1 MNSFTYHHS
10 PLGAILL
17 TADRDSLTGI
27 YLPQQKYYPTIG
39 SDWQEDSDA
48 DPFEATRTQL
58 DQYFTGDRHT
68 FDLPL
73 APIGTAFQQQVWQ
86 LLRQI
91 PYGETRSYG
100 DLAQQLELPGG
111 ARAVGAANGR
121 NPLSIVVPCHRV
133 IAASGALTGYAG
145 GLDRKQLLLRHEL
158 EFRPEGA
165 GESQGQLQL
174 SLMD

>member
-1 MNSFTYHHS
+1 MNLFTYHHS
-10 PLGAILL
+10 PLGALLL
-17 TADRDSLTGI
+17 TGDRQSLTGI
-27 YLPQQKYYPTIG
+27 YLPQQKYYPTLG
-39 SDWQEDSDA
+39 PGGEEDPDA
-48 DPFEATRTQL
+48 EPFEATRTQL
-58 DQYFTGDRHT
+58 DGYFAGDRHS

-73 APIGTAFQQQVWQ
+73 APVGTEFQHQVWH

-100 DLAQQLELPGG
+100 DLAQDLKLPGG

-145 GLDRKQLLLRHEL
+145 GLDRKQLLLRHEQ
-158 EFRPEGA
+158 EFGPKGA
-165 GESQGQLQL
+165 GESQGQLQFQL
-174 SLMD
+174 G